1 MKSQTGREV
10 RVAFNGTRKLD
21 LREVVVCRV

>member
-10 RVAFNGTRKLD
+10 RVAFNRAHKLD